1 MKYADFEFIRH
12 HAEVNEAAQR
22 DEPAPESIELEPP
35 NLPAA
40 LDFSVPA
47 TVASRLDV
55 RGLAQPL
62 PILMVRRAVGG
73 LAVGQ
78 VLEVICEPGES
89 FATWRA
95 YERVSGCALSADP
108 QTHDGLRLR
117 FRRG

>member
-12 HAEVNEAAQR
+12 HAEREADQH
-22 DEPAPESIELEPP
+22 DEPAPESIELDPP

-40 LDFSVPA
+40 LDFSVPT

-62 PILMVRRAVGG
+62 PILLVRRAMDA

-78 VLEVICEPGES
+78 VLEVVCEAGES

-95 YERVSGCALSADP
+95 YERVSGHVLSADP
-108 QTHDGLRLR
+108 PSQELLRLR